1 MQQVFIH
8 QKLLKMSI
16 YLFKIWCRIKS
27 KVDKLDVD
35 KLEPVPVDLNKL
47 SDAVKNVVKE
57 DAIMLKSKIF
67 HTKYLILLT
76 ELLM

>member
-8 QKLLKMSI
+8 QKLLKTSI

-27 KVDKLDVD
+27 KADKLDVD

-57 DAIMLKSKIF
+57 DAIMLK
-67 HTKYLILLT
+67 
-76 ELLM
+76 

>member
-8 QKLLKMSI
+8 QKLLKTSI

-27 KVDKLDVD
+27 KADKLDVD

>member
-1 MQQVFIH
+1 M
-8 QKLLKMSI
+8 LKTSI
-16 YLFKIWCRIKS
+16 YLFKIRCRLKSKS

>member
-1 MQQVFIH
+1 M
-8 QKLLKMSI
+8 LKTSI
-16 YLFKIWCRIKS
+16 YLFKIWCRIKSKS